1 MLAPVVTR
9 AFSGRAQQHRVLR
22 HLPAF
27 VAHVRER
34 VWAQGQALGF
44 VPAERPGLPYRLFA
58 MSWGV
63 ALFVRSQFA
72 RSNSTLE
79 KTYLTELGF
88 TP

>member
-1 MLAPVVTR
+1 
-9 AFSGRAQQHRVLR
+9 
-22 HLPAF
+22 
-27 VAHVRER
+27 
-34 VWAQGQALGF
+34 
-44 VPAERPGLPYRLFA
+44 

-79 KTYLTELGF
+79 KTYLSELGF